1 LPVGL
6 GIKLLKK
13 LLFFV
18 GVLASFS
25 SYVQSK
31 AAFAVYSHN
40 SLSGKSGAQYIYKVN
55 WDNKN
60 IGAMLN
66 RVGKANKFISLLNE

>member
-1 LPVGL
+1 MPVGL

-60 IGAMLN
+60 IGAI
-66 RVGKANKFISLLNE
+66 VGKANKFISLLNE